1 MRLHFP
7 TFVLCALF
15 VFPGL
20 SRGQLWI
27 EQLTETNLTFA
38 FRGIT
43 TPLAVYANENQGAG
57 ARLSLNFDAA
67 AKTLRID
74 VTNLS
79 GGTRVVGVGAK
90 QESVVFGAGTLMGFG
105 FETAPDNLWATA
117 FSSWSNSAFN
127 VPGTFG
133 TDYTSFIRK
142 QDYNLAGGA
151 GWPFVMD
158 VGTATST
165 NVEGGNPSSGLA
177 AGYGASFRFQF
188 SGPRFDA
195 AAFNPLD
202 FFFNDLDDDIYDMA
216 FRFQQTSGLPQ
227 SLSSTSQ
234 FKTKSCFH
242 TYDRCGCGGD
252 DGSDKVAVSFYLQ
265 EDYQVP
271 EPSTYG
277 LIGAGALL
285 AGVLWHRRR
294 RRA

>member
-27 EQLTETNLTFA
+27 EQLTDTNLTFA
-38 FRGIT
+38 FRGVT

-79 GGTRVVGVGAK
+79 GGTRIVGVGAK
-90 QESVVFGAGTLMGFG
+90 QESVFFGAGTLMGFG
-105 FETAPDNLWATA
+105 FETNPDNLWATS
-117 FSSWSNSAFN
+117 FSSWSNPAFN
-127 VPGTFG
+127 VSGPFWP
-133 TDYTSFIRK
+133 DYTSFVLT
-142 QDYNLAGGA
+142 QNYDLAGGTSS
-151 GWPFVMD
+151 PFVMD

-165 NVEGGNPSSGLA
+165 NVEGGNPTSGLA
-177 AGYGASFRFQF
+177 AGYGASFSFRFG
-188 SGPRFDA
+188 GPRFDA
-195 AAFNPLD
+195 ATFNPLD
-202 FFFNDLDDDIYDMA
+202 FFFNDIDDDIYDMS

-227 SLSSTSQ
+227 AVSSTSQ
-234 FKTKSCFH
+234 FKTKDCFH
-242 TYDRCGCGGD
+242 TNDRCGCGGD
-252 DGSDKVAVSFYLQ
+252 EGSDKVAVSFYLQ

-277 LIGAGALL
+277 LLGAGALL
-285 AGVLWHRRR
+285 ATVLWHRRR